1 MRLFA
6 PLAMFSFM
14 FGILGTD
21 ELAEPGLRVVR
32 TERSAVLIRFKAPGD
47 WTLEWTG
54 GGLVNWLPY
63 STGAAGEQSLY
74 VPIVHEQ
81 AFFRL
86 DVGSVPVFCGDKDGK
101 DKHKQPKKK
110 KKPKK

>member
-32 TERSAVLIRFKAPGD
+32 TERSAVLIRFKAQGE
-47 WTLEWTG
+47 WTLEWSSDF
-54 GGLVNWLPY
+54 NRWLPY

-101 DKHKQPKKK
+101 DKHHKKPKKK
-110 KKPKK
+110 KGKK